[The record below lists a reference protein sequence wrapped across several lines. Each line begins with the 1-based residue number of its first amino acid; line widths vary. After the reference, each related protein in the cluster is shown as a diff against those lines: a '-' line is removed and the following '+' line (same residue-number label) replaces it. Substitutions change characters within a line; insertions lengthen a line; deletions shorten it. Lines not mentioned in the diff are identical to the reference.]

1 MEEYLDG
8 LQNEVYRIPLE
19 PHIFHGIGF
28 MTAALQ
34 MYQDFN
40 IILIAVEVDING
52 VAKVFVNPADYVFQ
66 DKLHYG
72 YVIAS
77 ELPDFH

>member
-1 MEEYLDG
+1 
-8 LQNEVYRIPLE
+8 
-19 PHIFHGIGF
+19 
-28 MTAALQ
+28 

-52 VAKVFVNPADYVFQ
+52 VAKVFVNPADYIFQ

-72 YVIAS
+72 YDIAS

>member
-1 MEEYLDG
+1 
-8 LQNEVYRIPLE
+8 
-19 PHIFHGIGF
+19 
-28 MTAALQ
+28 

-52 VAKVFVNPADYVFQ
+52 VAKVFVNPADYIFQ